1 MRRLGG
7 KPLKINNNSSGDEH
21 RHGAVLINFDVPR
34 GAPRRPNTRGEH
46 ILSATP
52 Q

>member
-21 RHGAVLINFDVPR
+21 RHGAVLINFDVPPQR
-34 GAPRRPNTRGEH
+34 GGHRELMADLLMGRGGG
-46 ILSATP
+46 
-52 Q
+52 